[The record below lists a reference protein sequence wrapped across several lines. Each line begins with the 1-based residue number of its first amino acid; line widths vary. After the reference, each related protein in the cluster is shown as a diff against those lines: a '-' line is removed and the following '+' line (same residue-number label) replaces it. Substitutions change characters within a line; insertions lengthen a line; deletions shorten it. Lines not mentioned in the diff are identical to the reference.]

1 MTKGIMTTS
10 TEAPPI
16 VEATVTATEMKSDMK
31 FADIIQT
38 VIASMD
44 SDKTAVVNQ
53 PGNTWKF
60 QYGTVEVIVN
70 ITGEA
75 PTDTFTVLSTVL
87 SFPVKDEAKLLRLL
101 LEKNAS
107 ETFEARFAIQNDQ
120 VIVVAARSVEDL
132 SAAEISRIITIVA
145 AIADSNDEAL
155 KAQFSV

>member
-1 MTKGIMTTS
+1 MTIS
-10 TEAPPI
+10 TEAP
-16 VEATVTATEMKSDMK
+16 VVTAPDNSVNLKSDMK
-31 FADIIQT
+31 FAEIIQT

-53 PGNTWKF
+53 TGNIWKF
-60 QYGTVEVIVN
+60 RYGSVEVVVN

-75 PTDTFTVLSTVL
+75 PTDTFTVLSTVM
-87 SFPVKDEAKLLRLL
+87 PAKDDAKLLRLL

-145 AIADSNDEAL
+145 TIADSNDDSL
-155 KAQFSV
+155 KAQFG

>member
-1 MTKGIMTTS
+1 
-10 TEAPPI
+10 
-16 VEATVTATEMKSDMK
+16 MK
-31 FADIIQT
+31 FAEIIQT

-53 PGNTWKF
+53 PGNIWKF

-75 PTDTFTVLSTVL
+75 PTDTFTVLSTVM
-87 SFPVKDEAKLLRLL
+87 PAKDDAKLLRLL

-145 AIADSNDEAL
+145 TIADSNDESL
-155 KAQFSV
+155 KAQFG

>member
-1 MTKGIMTTS
+1 MTIS
-10 TEAPPI
+10 TEAP
-16 VEATVTATEMKSDMK
+16 VVTATDNSANLKSDMK
-31 FADIIQT
+31 FAEIIQT

-53 PGNTWKF
+53 PGNIWKF

-75 PTDTFTVLSTVL
+75 PTDTFTVLSTVM
-87 SFPVKDEAKLLRLL
+87 PAKDDAKLLRLL

-145 AIADSNDEAL
+145 TIADSNDESL
-155 KAQFSV
+155 KAQFG

>member
-1 MTKGIMTTS
+1 MTIS
-10 TEAPPI
+10 TEAP
-16 VEATVTATEMKSDMK
+16 VVTAPDNSVNLKSDMK
-31 FADIIQT
+31 FAEIIQT

-53 PGNTWKF
+53 TGNIWKF
-60 QYGTVEVIVN
+60 RYGSVEVVVN

-75 PTDTFTVLSTVL
+75 PTDTFTVLSTVM
-87 SFPVKDEAKLLRLL
+87 PAKDDAKLLRLL

-145 AIADSNDEAL
+145 TIADSNDDSL
-155 KAQFSV
+155 KAQFS